1 MNIADYHMTCSM
13 PAPSEWPTMLRQAE
27 SRFNEIL
34 SSTQQESIRNGG
46 SKRNLLAARLRTRFN
61 EGQFLFRI
69 AQHKSFLLS
78 VLTVVI
84 HLRIYL
90 FLLVRT
96 FLKPLKVIDFI
107 LSERRIDVCNPNL
120 EVRCYDL
127 NAVFGDLEV
136 NSVERLIQHST
147 QIVEQLEL
155 ECPRVL
161 FATYYMTLDGK
172 ASKLL

>member
-1 MNIADYHMTCSM
+1 MKFCLQLNESPLETEVVSEISWPRDSELGSM
-13 PAPSEWPTMLRQAE
+13 
-27 SRFNEIL
+27 
-34 SSTQQESIRNGG
+34 
-46 SKRNLLAARLRTRFN
+46 KD
-61 EGQFLFRI
+61 
-69 AQHKSFLLS
+69 SFSLITS
-78 VLTVVI
+78 NTP
-84 HLRIYL
+84 IYTSHFCFFFEDSFVEL
-90 FLLVRT
+90 
-96 FLKPLKVIDFI
+96 LKVIDFI
-107 LSERRIDVCNPNL
+107 LSERRIDVCNSNL

>member
-1 MNIADYHMTCSM
+1 M
-13 PAPSEWPTMLRQAE
+13 PAPAEWPAMLNQAE
-27 SRFNEIL
+27 SRFNRIL

-46 SKRNLLAARLRTRFN
+46 GKRNLLAARLRTRFN
-61 EGQFLFRI
+61 E
-69 AQHKSFLLS
+69 
-78 VLTVVI
+78 
-84 HLRIYL
+84 
-90 FLLVRT
+90 
-96 FLKPLKVIDFI
+96 VIDFI
-107 LSERRIDVCNPNL
+107 LSERRIDVCNSNL

>member
-1 MNIADYHMTCSM
+1 MVSEISWHRDSELGSM
-13 PAPSEWPTMLRQAE
+13 KDSFSLVTSNKPTY
-27 SRFNEIL
+27 
-34 SSTQQESIRNGG
+34 SSHFCFIFED
-46 SKRNLLAARLRTRFN
+46 
-61 EGQFLFRI
+61 
-69 AQHKSFLLS
+69 SFVEL
-78 VLTVVI
+78 
-84 HLRIYL
+84 
-90 FLLVRT
+90 
-96 FLKPLKVIDFI
+96 LKVIDFI
-107 LSERRIDVCNPNL
+107 LSERRIDVCDSNL

-136 NSVERLIQHST
+136 NSIERLIQHST

>member
-1 MNIADYHMTCSM
+1 M
-13 PAPSEWPTMLRQAE
+13 EL
-27 SRFNEIL
+27 
-34 SSTQQESIRNGG
+34 
-46 SKRNLLAARLRTRFN
+46 
-61 EGQFLFRI
+61 
-69 AQHKSFLLS
+69 
-78 VLTVVI
+78 
-84 HLRIYL
+84 
-90 FLLVRT
+90 
-96 FLKPLKVIDFI
+96 LKVIDFI
-107 LSERRIDVCNPNL
+107 LSERRIDVCNSNL